1 MRWRRTPCKKNAVA
15 FLVLFDRFE
24 CVCRFVL
31 DAADTLR
38 IWARGRPVDGG
49 AERAL
54 LPRGELRVG
63 LLGESAMHLPV
74 EVEIERAFFYGDTT
88 KALGGGGG
96 GV

>member
-1 MRWRRTPCKKNAVA
+1 MAANTLQKERCCFSCPFRPVRVRLQICP
-15 FLVLFDRFE
+15 R
-24 CVCRFVL
+24 